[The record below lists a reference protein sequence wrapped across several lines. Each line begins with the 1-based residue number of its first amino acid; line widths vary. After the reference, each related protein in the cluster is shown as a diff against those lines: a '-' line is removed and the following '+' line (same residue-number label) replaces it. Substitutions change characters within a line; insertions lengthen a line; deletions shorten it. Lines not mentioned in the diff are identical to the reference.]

1 MNIRSTSSCVAVKKV
16 IVVVA
21 IFLLVAGCKKEN
33 AAAGSSQ
40 NPPPDPV
47 VPPQPSEQKLTPKP
61 VKLSA
66 HCWGFYEYLPE
77 GYFTEPSTTSYPLL
91 IFFHGGGEIGEDSS
105 ALSRL
110 LRNGPLKHVKDGSL
124 PKSFTSNG
132 REFKFII
139 IAPQFVSSGDSYPNE
154 IDAIIEYAKK
164 QYRVDVSRIYLT
176 GLSFGGGLC
185 WNYVG
190 SNSNYS
196 KKIAAMVPIA
206 AYIHEDRSAFKVD
219 AGKAQIIASSN
230 LPVWST
236 HNSGDNT
243 CPLSWVVNA
252 HNRLSNSNPA
262 PDPLPKL
269 TIFNSNSHGG
279 WTQTY
284 NPSFK
289 ENGLNIY
296 EWMLQYHR

>member
-1 MNIRSTSSCVAVKKV
+1 MQSVLLQKTNLKKLAF
-16 IVVVA
+16 ICTA
-21 IFLLVAGCKKEN
+21 WALLLSCKKDN
-33 AAAGSSQ
+33 TPAGS
-40 NPPPDPV
+40 NPSPTPDPV
-47 VPPQPSEQKLTPKP
+47 VVLPPSAQKLTPKP

-77 GYFTEPSTTSYPLL
+77 GYFSDPSTSKYPLL
-91 IFFHGGGEIGEDSS
+91 LFFHGGGEIGEDS
-105 ALSRL
+105 AGLSRL
-110 LRNGPLKHVKDGSL
+110 LRHGPLKHVVDGSF
-124 PKSFTSNG
+124 PKSFTVNG
-132 REFKFII
+132 REHKFII
-139 IAPQFVSSGDSYPNE
+139 LAPQFVSSGNAYPGE
-154 IDAIIEYAKK
+154 IESILEYAK
-164 QYRVDVSRIYLT
+164 QNYRVDPSRIYLT

-190 SNSNYS
+190 NNTSYAR
-196 KKIAAMVPIA
+196 KVAAMVPIA
-206 AYIHEDRSAFKVD
+206 AYINETRPEFKVD
-219 AGKAQIIASSN
+219 AAKAGNIASSG

-252 HNRLSNSNPA
+252 HALVSNSNPA
-262 PDPLPKL
+262 PDPLPRL
-269 TIFNSNSHGG
+269 TIFNSNAHGG